1 MPCVNCGA
9 PAVWIFDTAGITPV
23 HYCGACVPRVY
34 LGSRHLKP
42 AESPA
47 TVAVE
52 EASLSVEV
60 DGLNILVEVQGTG
73 GVVMARFGDGTNG
86 ESDNGMISHTYVKA
100 GTYRVSV
107 STSSG
112 SLSQEVTVA
121 EDEPIGESTEEA
133 ADDDPDA
140 DNPVV

>member
-9 PAVWIFDTAGITPV
+9 PAVWIFATAGIAPV
-23 HYCGACVPRVY
+23 PYCGACVPRPY
-34 LGSRHLKP
+34 LGSRYLQP
-42 AESPA
+42 AEAPA
-47 TVAVE
+47 AVAVE

-73 GVVMARFGDGTNG
+73 GIVMARFGDGTNG

-100 GTYRVSV
+100 GTYRVAV

-121 EDEPIGESTEEA
+121 DDEPSSEPTEE

-140 DNPVV
+140 DNPGA